1 MAVRAY
7 PDPIPEAYPNGANQ
21 AAIDAVDARNA
32 QALLFA
38 QQEREH
44 QIKRFFKKCMP
55 SWLRA
60 KLLEQPDNTAIEDL
74 CLLARKQL
82 TIHNLCKMDDY
93 SDGAFNEVSST
104 ITENL
109 VNALS
114 KITQTQEAMENKMNA
129 LAKQLDEKNQQRQ
142 EDSYQKTGHQPNR
155 GYGRGNF
162 RGNSRG
168 NRGYRGQN
176 GYCNNF
182 YRGRGQ
188 NFSNNSFQQPS
199 FSPAPTQASYQS
211 TEQSPSADFSG
222 QAPIQVIP
230 PESSSHV
237 ATTQYAKVVCF
248 KCGYPNHLAN
258 QCAL

>member
-7 PDPIPEAYPNGANQ
+7 LDPIPEAYPNGANQ

-38 QQEREH
+38 QQEIEH

-60 KLLEQPDNTAIEDL
+60 KLLEQPDNRAIEDL

-93 SDGAFNEVSST
+93 SDGAFNEVIST

-129 LAKQLDEKNQQRQ
+129 LAKQLDEKNQDKRIATKRQ
-142 EDSYQKTGHQPNR
+142 AINQIEDTVAETSGEILEETEDTEDEMAIVIIFIEVEDKTIQTIH
-155 GYGRGNF
+155 
-162 RGNSRG
+162 
-168 NRGYRGQN
+168 
-176 GYCNNF
+176 
-182 YRGRGQ
+182 
-188 NFSNNSFQQPS
+188 SNNDHFHQHQHRHPIKAQNKVQVQNSVVKHLYK
-199 FSPAPTQASYQS
+199 SYPQ
-211 TEQSPSADFSG
+211 
-222 QAPIQVIP
+222 
-230 PESSSHV
+230 
-237 ATTQYAKVVCF
+237 KVLVT
-248 KCGYPNHLAN
+248 
-258 QCAL
+258 